1 MKRTSALV
9 LAGALALGGVG
20 LAACSSGDSGS
31 AAEASA
37 SASVVGDNAGTWT
50 PISIGQEANGTTI
63 DMVVDQTGTF
73 TDIPEGSVVESSDPA
88 VVEASQAGTDGD
100 ATYAAGL
107 VAKSP
112 GTAMITVLDP
122 NAPADEGGAS
132 NVIIQFEVNV
142 TAP

>member
-9 LAGALALGGVG
+9 LAGALALGGFG

-37 SASVVGDNAGTWT
+37 SVVGDNPGTWT
-50 PISIGQEANGTTI
+50 PISIGQDANGTTI
-63 DMVVDQTGTF
+63 DMVVDQAATF
-73 TDIPEGSVVESSDPA
+73 ADIPDGSAIESSDPA
-88 VVEASQAGTDGD
+88 VVEAMQGGTDGD
-100 ATYAAGL
+100 ATYGAGL
-107 VAKSP
+107 VAKSA

-132 NVIIQFEVNV
+132 NVIMQFEVNV

>member
-9 LAGALALGGVG
+9 LAGALALGGFG
-20 LAACSSGDSGS
+20 LAACSSGDSAS
-31 AAEASA
+31 TSEASA
-37 SASVVGDNAGTWT
+37 SMVGDNAGTWT
-50 PISIGQEANGTTI
+50 PISIGQDANGTTV

-100 ATYAAGL
+100 ATFGAGL
-107 VAKSP
+107 VAKSA
-112 GTAMITVLDP
+112 GTATITVLDP
-122 NAPADEGGAS
+122 TAPADEGGAS

>member
-9 LAGALALGGVG
+9 LAGALALGGFG

-31 AAEASA
+31 TAEA
-37 SASVVGDNAGTWT
+37 SASVVGDNPGTWT
-50 PISIGQEANGTTI
+50 PISIGQDANGTTI
-63 DMVVDQTGTF
+63 DMVVDQAASF

-88 VVEASQAGTDGD
+88 VVEAMQAGTDGD
-100 ATYAAGL
+100 ASYGAGL
-107 VAKSP
+107 VAKSE
-112 GTAMITVLDP
+112 GTATITVLDP
-122 NAPADEGGAS
+122 TAPADEGGAS